1 MDLAVNPFPAKSFDP
16 VTPLTHRMVSEE
28 PNDKFK
34 VSTWL
39 CPAAVATSVSAL
51 CGKFAEESTT
61 LSCALWLPHAT
72 CTGKVKVSDRT
83 AHDAPCAFGTVALAY
98 AVSVQNSAST
108 PHLSFKRMDFP
119 EIAWFAYIHWS
130 KNIILNFFLIS
141 PRHILMIRSRF
152 EPSLLTM
159 WMK

>member
-1 MDLAVNPFPAKSFDP
+1 MAVNPFPAKSFDP

-72 CTGKVKVSDRT
+72 CTGKVKVSDEAVTGSSDPLIAIALGQTLEKRRKQMAKKPT
-83 AHDAPCAFGTVALAY
+83 AVADDF
-98 AVSVQNSAST
+98 VSGLVITDNKLVTSAGEVSPGKQNS
-108 PHLSFKRMDFP
+108 
-119 EIAWFAYIHWS
+119 
-130 KNIILNFFLIS
+130 
-141 PRHILMIRSRF
+141 
-152 EPSLLTM
+152 
-159 WMK
+159 